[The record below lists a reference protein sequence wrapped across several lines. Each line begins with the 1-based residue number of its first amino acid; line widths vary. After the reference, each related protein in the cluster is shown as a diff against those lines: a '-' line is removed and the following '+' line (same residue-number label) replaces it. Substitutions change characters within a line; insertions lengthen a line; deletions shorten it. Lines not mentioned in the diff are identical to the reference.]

1 MPTIACVIPLYN
13 GAQYIKQAI
22 DSVFAQDRAVD
33 DIIIVD
39 DGSTDNG
46 AQIVEAMLHLD
57 SRLRIL
63 RKPNGGQGSARNMGI
78 ANTNCDLIAFLDQD
92 DYWYS
97 HHLSTLE
104 KLFIEN
110 DDGRLAYVY
119 SNPDRVA
126 DNGDMIAPR
135 CINRLKHQQHPKRS
149 LMDCL
154 ERDMMILPS
163 SSLVSREAFLEV
175 GGFDERFKGYEDDDL
190 FIRMFLAGYRSE
202 YLNEALYAW
211 RDNPSSTSYSRK
223 MMVSRELYFD
233 KISDSILVGVP
244 KSERAIVAHRF
255 ARSASGDI
263 KSAIKRNDKDTL
275 DFAFRQSMKFSREM
289 RLPIRLLLRFKVLR
303 RYLAFYA
310 SDYLE
315 QGTSRKNNRLNHPC

>member
-1 MPTIACVIPLYN
+1 MLTIAAIIPLYN
-13 GAQYIKQAI
+13 GAKYIKQAL
-22 DSVFAQDRAVD
+22 DSIFFQDRAVD
-33 DIIIVD
+33 DIIVVD
-39 DGSTDNG
+39 DGSTDDG
-46 AQIVEAMLHLD
+46 AQIVEAMLALD
-57 SRLRIL
+57 GRLRL
-63 RKPNGGQGSARNMGI
+63 LQKPNGGQGSARNLGV
-78 ANTNCDLIAFLDQD
+78 ASTSCDLIAFLDQD

-135 CINRLKHQQHPKRS
+135 CINKLKHQQHPKRS

-154 ERDMMILPS
+154 ERDMMILPG
-163 SSLVSREAFLEV
+163 SSLISRKAFLAV
-175 GGFDERFKGYEDDDL
+175 GGFDEQFKGYEDDDL
-190 FIRMFLAGYRSE
+190 FIRMFLMGYRSE
-202 YLNEALYAW
+202 YLDEGLYAW

-223 MMVSRELYFD
+223 MMISRELYFD
-233 KISDSILVGVP
+233 KISDSVLVGLS
-244 KSERAIVAHRF
+244 KSERAIIAYRF

-263 KSAIKRNDKDTL
+263 KHAIKRNDKDTL
-275 DFAFRQSMKFSREM
+275 GFAFRQSMKFSREM

-303 RYLAFYA
+303 RYLAFCA
-310 SDYLE
+310 SDYLHLSGRQQE
-315 QGTSRKNNRLNHPC
+315 A